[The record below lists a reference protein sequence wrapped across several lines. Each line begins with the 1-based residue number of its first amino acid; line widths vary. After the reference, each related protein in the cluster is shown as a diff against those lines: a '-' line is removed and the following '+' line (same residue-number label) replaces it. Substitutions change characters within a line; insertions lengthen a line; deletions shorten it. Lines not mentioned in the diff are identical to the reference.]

1 MAKHSL
7 ENTSLTE
14 NQLAETL
21 RLVFLWSVMVPS
33 ENKAEIGV
41 VNAESLYCTYIKVC
55 EACLVG
61 SRNLVMAYL
70 KDQRIK

>member
-7 ENTSLTE
+7 KNTSLTE
-14 NQLAETL
+14 NQLAETC
-21 RLVFLWSVMVPS
+21 RLVFLWSVMVPF
-33 ENKAEIGV
+33 ENKAEVGV
-41 VNAESLYCTYIKVC
+41 VNTEFLYSIYIKVC